1 MGERKVTLVPR
12 PACLQAL
19 SMDAL
24 QLVATDH
31 AVFNSS
37 QKAAGRQVRRGG
49 GGGQLMPPEGGRQ
62 AGEAG
67 GGGR

>member
-1 MGERKVTLVPR
+1 MCMNVGCVGGVGERKVTLVPR

-49 GGGQLMPPEGGRQ
+49 
-62 AGEAG
+62 AG
-67 GGGR
+67 GDSRHSWLT